1 MVMERGVTLSGGERQ
16 LCAFAR
22 ALYAD
27 PSILVLDEATSNIDS
42 ETERLIQD
50 ALENLV
56 RNRTSIVVAHRLS
69 TVRNADKIIVI
80 DKGTIAEEGDHASLI
95 GRKGLYY
102 ELYKLQFETV

>member
-1 MVMERGVTLSGGERQ
+1 
-16 LCAFAR
+16 
-22 ALYAD
+22 
-27 PSILVLDEATSNIDS
+27 
-42 ETERLIQD
+42 
-50 ALENLV
+50 
-56 RNRTSIVVAHRLS
+56 VVAHRLS

>member
-1 MVMERGVTLSGGERQ
+1 
-16 LCAFAR
+16 
-22 ALYAD
+22 
-27 PSILVLDEATSNIDS
+27 VLDEATSNIDS

>member
-1 MVMERGVTLSGGERQ
+1 MERGVTLSGGERQ
-16 LCAFAR
+16 LFAFAR

-42 ETERLIQD
+42 ETEHLIQD
-50 ALENLV
+50 ALKNLV

-80 DKGTIAEEGDHASLI
+80 DKGTIAEEGDHVSLI